1 MLVQQNQNIKGFTLL
16 ELLVVLAIV
25 AIVSAVGYPSFD
37 TWVSKNRVK
46 SEADKIAGL
55 FSSATTQV
63 ERGMYAYV
71 LIEFESGKF
80 PTVITARGVSQSDLV
95 KRLRQDPPIKC
106 DTSDFAGLWTEI
118 NTHTMHEDTYI
129 DTLAKKGVGGGG
141 ATICFSKGGTYF
153 KSNTGLGNKFFDGEN
168 KVGKE
173 TSNFITI
180 CHNNSSHC
188 DTLNGAFDDEKK
200 YTAYLVRYSRF
211 GLITK
216 YIWSFKKN
224 DWINY

>member
-1 MLVQQNQNIKGFTLL
+1 MLVQQKQNIKGFTLL

-80 PTVITARGVSQSDLV
+80 PAVITARGVSQSDLV

-106 DTSDFAGLWTEI
+106 DTSDFTGLWTEI

-129 DTLAKKGVGGGG
+129 DTLAKKSIGGSG
-141 ATICFSKGGTYF
+141 ATICFSKSGTYF
-153 KSNTGLGNKFFDGEN
+153 K
-168 KVGKE
+168 
-173 TSNFITI
+173 
-180 CHNNSSHC
+180 
-188 DTLNGAFDDEKK
+188 
-200 YTAYLVRYSRF
+200 
-211 GLITK
+211 
-216 YIWSFKKN
+216 
-224 DWINY
+224 

>member
-106 DTSDFAGLWTEI
+106 DTSDFTGLWTEI

-129 DTLAKKGVGGGG
+129 DTLAKKSIGGSG

-153 KSNTGLGNKFFDGEN
+153 KSNTGLGNKFFDGETA
-168 KVGKE
+168 VGKE

-180 CHNNSSHC
+180 CHNNSSDC
-188 DTLNGAFDDEKK
+188 DTLNGAFDTEKK

-216 YIWSFKKN
+216 YKWSFKKN